1 MNIVMIE
8 YRLYKYLSTVLVSQI
23 IVNMMSEQ
31 SRHKIYVCQ
40 YQKFWS
46 SYLATL
52 TNNYITVW
60 RVSKKAEGID
70 VALIKGGCSLLML
83 SFFNTQCRNVKK
95 ILRILGTKKIL
106 KLCSKILSKWTFFY
120 SKSSNFLEL
129 LWLCQLNKSKSWT
142 QMHQ

>member
-1 MNIVMIE
+1 
-8 YRLYKYLSTVLVSQI
+8 
-23 IVNMMSEQ
+23 MMSEQ

-83 SFFNTQCRNVKK
+83 SFFNTECRNVKK

-106 KLCSKILSKWTFFY
+106 GCLTLDFDTLKRHHIQIGQEKWTALT
-120 SKSSNFLEL
+120 LES
-129 LWLCQLNKSKSWT
+129 LCD
-142 QMHQ
+142 

>member
-1 MNIVMIE
+1 MIKTPTQYSFHPCFYLQTLLFELFKNQSKFLYE
-8 YRLYKYLSTVLVSQI
+8 YCNDRISTLQIPTTVLVSQI

-70 VALIKGGCSLLML
+70 VALIKGGCSLLTL
-83 SFFNTQCRNVKK
+83 SFFNTQQFNIVKPK
-95 ILRILGTKKIL
+95 KNHYLQFILFHI
-106 KLCSKILSKWTFFY
+106 
-120 SKSSNFLEL
+120 
-129 LWLCQLNKSKSWT
+129 
-142 QMHQ
+142 